1 MCRTLTFVFLLD
13 TAFVIFYNTPA
24 RMYAA
29 ELEMYIN
36 SPEPVFKAESA
47 ALWFSNLKQWMKET
61 PSYPVT
67 VAGLVEGICEQNLEP
82 AQLRV
87 YSHLSMLN
95 LFVVISGMP
104 STSLEELST
113 DNKSTGVHN
122 LPTQELPPTVSIGL
136 PEYRVRD
143 GELEE
148 RMGPDAADSR
158 RHRSESPAT
167 L

>member
-104 STSLEELST
+104 ST
-113 DNKSTGVHN
+113 
-122 LPTQELPPTVSIGL
+122 
-136 PEYRVRD
+136 RF
-143 GELEE
+143 
-148 RMGPDAADSR
+148 
-158 RHRSESPAT
+158 
-167 L
+167 